1 MSDTVLVLKGIRL
14 YLASA
19 FRAQKTRE
27 TEITPQ
33 TAIAM
38 NVLVVGGAG
47 YIGSH
52 AVRLLLDAG
61 HTVWVYDNL
70 SRGHRAAVPEGLL
83 IEGEMSD
90 RSKLTATLREKQIDA
105 VMHFAAFAL
114 VNESVNDP
122 ALYYRNN
129 VVAAI
134 DLLDAMRAADVKKIV
149 FSSTTATYGEPE
161 VIPIAE
167 TTPQQPINP
176 YGFTKL
182 VFEQALADY
191 AAAYDFA
198 YAALRYFNA
207 AGARPDGTIG
217 EDHDPETHIIPIVL
231 QVALGQR
238 ERITIYGD
246 DYPTPDGTCVRDY
259 IHIDDLGDAHLK
271 ALELLEPGK
280 GLCVNLGT
288 GQGTSVREIVEA
300 CREVTGHPIPEIIGQ
315 RRAGDPPE
323 LVADASL
330 AKTLLGW
337 EPRYRDVHAIVQT
350 AWRWHQSH
358 PNGYSST

>member
-1 MSDTVLVLKGIRL
+1 
-14 YLASA
+14 
-19 FRAQKTRE
+19 
-27 TEITPQ
+27 
-33 TAIAM
+33 M
-38 NVLVVGGAG
+38 NVMVVGGAG

-52 AVRLLLDAG
+52 AVRLLLDEG
-61 HTVWVYDNL
+61 HNVCVYDNL
-70 SRGHRAAVPEGLL
+70 SRGHREAVPEGMLV
-83 IEGEMSD
+83 EGELHD
-90 RSKLTATLREKQIDA
+90 RGKLVATLREHKIDA

-129 VVAAI
+129 VIAALE
-134 DLLDAMRAADVKKIV
+134 LLEAMREAEVKKIV

-161 VIPIAE
+161 VVPIAE
-167 TTPQQPINP
+167 TTLQQPINP

-182 VFEQALADY
+182 VIEQALADY
-191 AAAYDFA
+191 AAAYGFA

-238 ERITIYGD
+238 EHITIFGD
-246 DYPTPDGTCVRDY
+246 DYPTPDGTCIRDY
-259 IHIDDLGDAHLK
+259 IHIDDLGAAHLLAMDK
-271 ALELLEPGK
+271 LEAGK
-280 GLCVNLGT
+280 GICVNLGT
-288 GQGTSVREIVEA
+288 GRGTSVREIVEA
-300 CREVTGHPIPEIIGQ
+300 CREVTGHPIPEVMGK

-323 LVADASL
+323 LIADATL
-330 AKTLLGW
+330 AGKLLGW
-337 EPRYRDVHAIVQT
+337 QPKYMDVRSIVET

-358 PNGYSST
+358 PNGYATK